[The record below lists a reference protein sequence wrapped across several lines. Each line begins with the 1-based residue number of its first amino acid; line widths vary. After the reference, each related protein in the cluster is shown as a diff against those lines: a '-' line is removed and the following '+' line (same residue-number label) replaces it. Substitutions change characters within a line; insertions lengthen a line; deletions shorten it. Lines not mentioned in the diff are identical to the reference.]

1 MSLIQALRG
10 ASPAQAPAQGPG
22 VSFLGEGVQGVS
34 LLPNEPQ
41 DFNSGYVSPIAAA
54 LARVPSGMSNQVEPI
69 KQKALALNPQY
80 AASEQFD
87 PVNPFGAG
95 QALNDAYKNL
105 FQQDAG
111 IDLPDMR
118 QFGGRYAAELASE
131 TGRKGLG
138 RNIGQA
144 QAELANNGLYKAG
157 DMDMLAGLNFNDP
170 WTQANYANLFK
181 SGNSYFI
188 PDKVEADPYIYA
200 LHSPMA
206 QTQTKEQQDQLFN
219 QMYGGQTMVNKAQG
233 VQGWGRGDF
242 GPEAVMRGL
251 LDYKSVEGSTAPR
264 ASYSNPYTDARD
276 VLTGMDV
283 GRGALTQD
291 QAWNLSRAIEY
302 KNYLKNRPDDP
313 DYQRAFS
320 DYMKVVDTIDPSA
333 DLSSAEL
340 IRILRGG

>member
-10 ASPAQAPAQGPG
+10 ASPAQAPGAAPG
-22 VSFLGEGVQGVS
+22 VFFLGEGVQGVS
-34 LLPNEPQ
+34 LVPDVQE
-41 DFNSGYVSPIAAA
+41 DFNSDYVSPIAAA
-54 LARVPSGMSNQVEPI
+54 LARRPQGLSNRVEPI
-69 KQKALALNPQY
+69 RQQY

-87 PVNPFGAG
+87 PSSPFAAG
-95 QALNDAYKNL
+95 QALNDQYGAL

-111 IDLPDMR
+111 IGLPDMR
-118 QFGGRYAAELASE
+118 QFGGRYAAELSSE
-131 TGRKGLG
+131 VGRKGLG
-138 RNIGQA
+138 RNISQA

-157 DMDMLAGLNFNDP
+157 DFDMLAGLDFNDP
-170 WTQANYANLFK
+170 WTINNYANLFK
-181 SGNSYFI
+181 GGNSYFI

-206 QTQTKEQQDQLFN
+206 QNMSKDEQSKLFD
-219 QMYGGQTMVNKAQG
+219 QMYGGQTQVNRAQG

-251 LDYKSVEGSTAPR
+251 LDYKNSANSPGPKAN
-264 ASYSNPYTDARD
+264 YSNPYYDARD

-283 GRGALTQD
+283 GRGALTD
-291 QAWNLSRAIEY
+291 NQAWNLSRAIEY
-302 KNYLKNRPDDP
+302 KNYLKNKPDDP
-313 DYQRAFS
+313 GYQQAFA